1 MTGALME
8 LYTVDVP
15 TRWGCPDGTLGRK
28 ALCKLSA
35 SQPAYKQK
43 RHAKMPTGP
52 CHEQS
57 FLGL

>member
-1 MTGALME
+1 MTGALVE

-15 TRWGCPDGTLGRK
+15 TRWGCSDGTLGRK

-43 RHAKMPTGP
+43 
-52 CHEQS
+52 
-57 FLGL
+57 